1 MTEEIK
7 DLISKI
13 QNEGIKAA
21 KERSS
26 QIELEAQA
34 LAEKIVKDA
43 QAKAGKIIQD
53 AKREA
58 DQYKS
63 STQSLLKQS
72 GRDMILSL
80 KKEITSMLD
89 AVIKRDIRAVLVPEE
104 ILKII
109 HTLVKSST
117 QKEGIVITVKQ
128 EDFKKIHDGLL
139 AELKEGMKNGITLKP
154 SDEISS
160 GFTISYDA
168 GKSLFDF
175 SEEALV
181 GYISVYLKPELNEI
195 LKD

>member
-13 QNEGIKAA
+13 KNEGIKAA

-26 QIELEAQA
+26 EIELEAQA

-43 QAKAGKIIQD
+43 KAKAEKIIQD
-53 AKREA
+53 AEREA
-58 DQYKS
+58 NQYKS
-63 STQSLLKQS
+63 STQALLKQS
-72 GRDMILSL
+72 GRDMVLSL

-89 AVIKRDIRAVLVPEE
+89 AVIKKDVRALLPPEE
-104 ILKII
+104 VLKII
-109 HTLVKSST
+109 HTLIKSST
-117 QKEGIVITVKQ
+117 QKEGIVVTVKR

-139 AELKEGMKNGITLKP
+139 AELKEEMKKGIMLKP

-175 SEEALV
+175 SEEALA